1 MKSIK
6 KPAIPSVGQTG
17 ARFTR
22 RSLLKLAPGIGLV
35 VAGVSSSALLPALAS
50 ADSHSGISQASQERA
65 LAILAANPSIDLHNH
80 LGYWETKNITPAMPP
95 LAYAGDDSTR
105 GIVQAMVDGGCK
117 SAWVCFTGDNPLL
130 KLGVPG
136 NKAGDYSDDEAWQ
149 EYQRQKALFDDF
161 LGGMPMEI
169 ARNPADVDRIAA
181 EGKLAVFLSTEGS
194 HMVQED
200 LDRIDVLA
208 ESGVTKF
215 QPVHYVHN
223 KLGDNQ
229 TDPSAFGGMSILGK
243 QAIRRANQAGMVI
256 DVAHASYD
264 AAKHMIDLT
273 PNPVVLSH
281 TMLKFGPYLSNR
293 PRFITRDYAFLVA
306 QTGGVV
312 GTWTVGDPVGV
323 KTLQEFI
330 QGVTTLVDT
339 IGIDHVGWSTDYITF
354 SMPPWFNDFHQFPML
369 CAGLLDAGFSD
380 QDLVKFIGGNAL
392 RVMAQVQGTG

>member
-1 MKSIK
+1 MISRRKCFDLL
-6 KPAIPSVGQTG
+6 PG
-17 ARFTR
+17 AA
-22 RSLLKLAPGIGLV
+22 LA
-35 VAGVSSSALLPALAS
+35 VAGAAAGGLLSSIARAAAATGVSEDSLA
-50 ADSHSGISQASQERA
+50 RA
-65 LAILAANPSIDLHNH
+65 TRILSANPSIDLHNH
-80 LGYWETKNITPAMPP
+80 LGYWETKGITPAMEP
-95 LAYAGDDSTR
+95 LAYRGDDDTR
-105 GIVQAMVDGGCK
+105 GVIHAMIKGRCK
-117 SAWVCFTGDNPLL
+117 GAWVCFTGDNPLL

-136 NKAGDYSDDEAWQ
+136 NKTGDFSADEAWQ
-149 EYQRQKALFDDF
+149 EFLRQKALMDEFF
-161 LGGMPMEI
+161 ATMPMEI
-169 ARNPADVDRIAA
+169 AREPADVERISAA
-181 EGKLAVFLSTEGS
+181 GRLAVFLSTEGS

-200 LDRIDVLA
+200 LDRIDMLA
-208 ESGVTKF
+208 KAGLTKF

-229 TDPSAFGGMSILGK
+229 TDPSSYGGLSILGK
-243 QAIRRANQAGMVI
+243 ESIRRANRNRMII

-312 GTWTVGDPVGV
+312 GTWTVGDPIGV

-330 QGVTTLVDT
+330 DGVTSLVDT

-354 SMPPWFNDFHQFPML
+354 SMPEWFNDYNQFAVL
-369 CAGLLDAGFSD
+369 CGGLLDAGFSD
-380 QDLVKFIGGNAL
+380 SDLVKFIGGNAL
-392 RVMAQVQGTG
+392 RVMAQVQNS